1 MKLGH
6 NSVLSLLLAAAMR
19 TAALKLPIDLL
30 YNHNR
35 KGYERNLE
43 LGERLDS
50 LAGAGKYSE
59 DIEPDLMQK
68 IG

>member
-1 MKLGH
+1 
-6 NSVLSLLLAAAMR
+6 MR

-68 IG
+68 DRLISAPAQISLSLGI